1 MRHTRYHSWLSPE
14 IAAAIWNTREGA
26 FMAFVLVCALVLGA
40 GAPINQALA
49 SDTEAARLGQRVF
62 AVQSALDDPA
72 APGAL
77 QAVTDLGLDSRYYVM
92 VRGWLGLQLEGDRS
106 IVESSQNDVSPEI
119 ERRIEFLEQA
129 IRAIDLE

>member
-1 MRHTRYHSWLSPE
+1 MRNTLNHARVSPE
-14 IAAAIWNTREGA
+14 IATFIWSTRDRA
-26 FMAFVLVCALVLGA
+26 FRAFVLVCALVLGS
-40 GAPINQALA
+40 GGPINQALA

-62 AVQSALDDPA
+62 AIQSALDDPA

-77 QAVTDLGLDSRYYVM
+77 QAVMNLGLDSRHYVM
-92 VRGWLGLQLEGDRS
+92 VRGWLSLQLEGDRS
-106 IVESSQNDVSPEI
+106 IAESSQDYVSAEI